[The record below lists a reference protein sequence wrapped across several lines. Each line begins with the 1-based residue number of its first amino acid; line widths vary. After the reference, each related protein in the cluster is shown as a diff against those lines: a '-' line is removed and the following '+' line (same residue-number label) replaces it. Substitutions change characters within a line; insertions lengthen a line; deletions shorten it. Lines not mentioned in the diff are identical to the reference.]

1 MTIAHITGLLFLL
14 IFGFLYDLV
23 IEAQIR
29 RGTGDFTAR
38 FVVLGCAVTILVAII
53 DSLGLTLPAEQWG
66 VLMFAH
72 FAASG
77 TGMTLGSW
85 RRRR

>member
-23 IEAQIR
+23 LDVQIR
-29 RGTGDFTAR
+29 RGKGDFTAR
-38 FVVLGCAVTILVAII
+38 FVVLGCAVTILIAIM
-53 DSLGLTLPAEQWG
+53 DSLGLMLSAEQWG

-85 RRRR
+85 RRKR